1 MHHVIIR
8 FNSISHV
15 MMKFARMLNSIAI
28 VSIIII
34 LLQRYPFSN
43 TLSKGQLT
51 TLVKNKN
58 ANLTGSCSLRGH
70 TLIFIAH
77 TMLFQ
82 MAFE

>member
-1 MHHVIIR
+1 M
-8 FNSISHV
+8 SHV
-15 MMKFARMLNSIAI
+15 MMKFARMLNSITI
-28 VSIIII
+28 VSIIIII

-43 TLSKGQLT
+43 TLNKVQLT

-58 ANLTGSCSLRGH
+58 ADLTGSCSLRGH